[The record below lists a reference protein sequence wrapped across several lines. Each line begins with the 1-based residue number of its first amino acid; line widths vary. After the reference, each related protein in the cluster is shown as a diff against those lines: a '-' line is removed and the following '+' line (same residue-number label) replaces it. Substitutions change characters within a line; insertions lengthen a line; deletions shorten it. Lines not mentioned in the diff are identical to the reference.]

1 MANSVKRPPPP
12 FGTEGPVSVF
22 GVGNGTNNF
31 GDAACAAVHPT
42 AVKPVSSGTG
52 KRRIVKNAP
61 WMDTAMSCG
70 LYRIYHAAS
79 SYSSHAPSSRAAGA
93 VGESCDL
100 APPFFPFPPLLS
112 GCVRVPPCA
121 RLSPALVAAYTL
133 PLCLIH
139 CTPVGSRLPP
149 GFKTLPCPRTVGQPV
164 CVLPDRRM
172 QFAPLS
178 LPLLLAPPCGR
189 PSWLRS
195 V

>member
-1 MANSVKRPPPP
+1 MANSLKRPLRRDTASAY
-12 FGTEGPVSVF
+12 GAWGGISNYV
-22 GVGNGTNNF
+22 
-31 GDAACAAVHPT
+31 DAACAAVHSI
-42 AVKPVSSGTG
+42 AVRPVSSTALS
-52 KRRIVKNAP
+52 RRMCLGWLPRRRAILAAATAP
-61 WMDTAMSCG
+61 HHPCD
-70 LYRIYHAAS
+70 
-79 SYSSHAPSSRAAGA
+79 
-93 VGESCDL
+93 SCDL

-112 GCVRVPPCA
+112 GCVRVPPCG

-149 GFKTLPCPRTVGQPV
+149 GFKTLTSVTMYGEALPCPRTVGQPV

>member
-1 MANSVKRPPPP
+1 MAVNGELFEAPAKKGHGLCVWCLGWHQQLRRCSMCGGP
-12 FGTEGPVSVF
+12 FYCCTTCQLYGLVAKNVPRMV
-22 GVGNGTNNF
+22 
-31 GDAACAAVHPT
+31 T
-42 AVKPVSSGTG
+42 AT
-52 KRRIVKNAP
+52 
-61 WMDTAMSCG
+61 SCDPC
-70 LYRIYHAAS
+70 RSYHAAS